1 MGESLSVAVLG
12 GGNGAFITAA
22 DLKLKNHKVNL
33 CELPNLNEN
42 IKGALERG
50 GIDLKVVGN
59 PGMNPGFAKIN
70 KITTDFSEAL
80 RGVEV
85 ILIVIPAFAQK
96 YFAEACAPFLEDGQ
110 TVVLSPGNFG
120 GAIDFR
126 RRYKEKG
133 GKKNILVA
141 ETECMIYS
149 GFKDKSFTASVSGY
163 KKGLRIAAFPG
174 NDTEKVLQT
183 IKKLYPEMKPAESVL
198 ETGLRNIN
206 TVVHA
211 PITILNAGWIEKTGG
226 DFLFY
231 WDGCTPSVGS
241 VIEKIDDE
249 RLDIGKTLGFK
260 LTPMADL
267 SLEWY
272 AHEGAKGNNLQE
284 ILSTNPV
291 YKIDFAP
298 KMLSHRFLLEDIPYG
313 MVPIESLGQLIGI
326 PTPNT
331 SAVIEIASGL
341 LNRDLRAEARDLKS
355 LNLNNLGVEEL
366 LKFMAEG
373 I

>member
-1 MGESLSVAVLG
+1 MSEKLSVAVLG

-22 DLKLKNHKVNL
+22 DLKLKNHNVNL
-33 CELPNLNEN
+33 CEHPNLNEN
-42 IKGALERG
+42 IKGALKKG
-50 GIDLKVVGN
+50 GIDLKVVGR
-59 PGMNPGFAKIN
+59 PGMKPGFAKLDN
-70 KITTDFSEAL
+70 ITTDFAEAVA
-80 RGVEV
+80 GVEV
-85 ILIVIPAFAQK
+85 VLIIVPAFAQK

-120 GAIDFR
+120 GALQFR
-126 RRYKEKG
+126 QIYKEKG
-133 GKKNILVA
+133 NDKNLLVG

-149 GFKDKSFTASVSGY
+149 GFKENSSAANVSGY

-174 NDTEKVLQT
+174 NDTKKVFDKV
-183 IKKLYPEMKPAESVL
+183 KKLYPEIKPANTVL

-211 PITILNAGWIEKTGG
+211 PITILNTGWIEKTGG

-241 VIEKIDDE
+241 LIEKIDDE
-249 RLDIGKTLGFK
+249 RLEIGKTLGIK
-260 LTPMADL
+260 LTPMAEL

-272 AHEGAKGNNLQE
+272 AHEGAKGDNLQE

-298 KMLSHRFLLEDIPYG
+298 KTLNHRFLTEDIPYG
-313 MVPIESLGQLIGI
+313 MVPMESLGQLAGI

-331 SAVIEIASGL
+331 SAVIEIASAL
-341 LNRDLRAEARDLKS
+341 LDRDLRKEARDLKS
-355 LNLNNLGVEEL
+355 FNLNNLSLDEL
-366 LKFMAEG
+366 ERFVKEG
-373 I
+373 N